1 MRDQS
6 LTPER
11 ALYMQQQQEKRLP
24 FIWKKPWA
32 GPTKFI
38 DKLSK
43 KAASLKREKSKL
55 QALVAMN
62 WALFGTAVYTF
73 ISIFTTD
80 YQLV

>member
-6 LTPER
+6 LTPE
-11 ALYMQQQQEKRLP
+11 QQQQEKHLP
-24 FIWKKPWA
+24 FISKKPWA
-32 GPTKFI
+32 GPTKFR

-43 KAASLKREKSKL
+43 KAASLKRKKSRL

-62 WALFGTAVYTF
+62 WALFGTAVYAF
-73 ISIFTTD
+73 ISIFTAD